1 VRRFFREAR
10 AATQVGH
17 ENVIEIFDFVEEG
30 DHKYFVMELL
40 RGEPLSKVMIREKVL
55 PISRTLHIMIQTA
68 DALAAVHAAGIIH
81 RDLKPDNIFL
91 TERAKQKDFVKL
103 YDFGVAKL
111 LTLEDNTQPTQQGML
126 LGTPAYMSPE
136 QLQGNPIDG
145 RADIY
150 ALGVILFMMLTGR
163 RPYKGKTLPELMLRV
178 CHDPVPAPSSLPNLP
193 HRIPEPL
200 ESLVLRCM
208 AKRPEDR
215 LQTMAEVRDALR
227 AIETRVDGSTQVLET
242 PFDPAAIAKIEALTT
257 PHPSSLGGRHPAT
270 PVGML
275 PTPSLQLQ
283 QPPPPVP
290 PRSRRWLALIGVGA
304 LGLAALVAG
313 WLLLGRSDGAQ
324 AVTAADASAASA
336 PATVEIEFASAP
348 TGAQVRQVGAEQP
361 LGVTPLRAT
370 LDRGADSRQFM
381 FALAGHR
388 STTLVVPVDRDGRV
402 LATLVEEPAA
412 PASHPEVAPTRVG
425 AERKARPHRKSP
437 GDGEKKKA
445 KESLVDPFQLK

>member
-1 VRRFFREAR
+1 
-10 AATQVGH
+10 
-17 ENVIEIFDFVEEG
+17 
-30 DHKYFVMELL
+30 
-40 RGEPLSKVMIREKVL
+40 
-55 PISRTLHIMIQTA
+55 
-68 DALAAVHAAGIIH
+68 
-81 RDLKPDNIFL
+81 
-91 TERAKQKDFVKL
+91 
-103 YDFGVAKL
+103 
-111 LTLEDNTQPTQQGML
+111 
-126 LGTPAYMSPE
+126 
-136 QLQGNPIDG
+136 
-145 RADIY
+145 
-150 ALGVILFMMLTGR
+150 
-163 RPYKGKTLPELMLRV
+163 
-178 CHDPVPAPSSLPNLP
+178 
-193 HRIPEPL
+193 
-200 ESLVLRCM
+200 
-208 AKRPEDR
+208 
-215 LQTMAEVRDALR
+215 
-227 AIETRVDGSTQVLET
+227 
-242 PFDPAAIAKIEALTT
+242 
-257 PHPSSLGGRHPAT
+257 
-270 PVGML
+270 ML

-412 PASHPEVAPTRVG
+412 PASQPEVAPTRVG

-445 KESLVDPFQLK
+445 KESLVDPFKL